1 MVLRS
6 PPLSRDYVV
15 KNQNTMN
22 TAKRVESANA
32 LSLRD
37 VYDRFIPS
45 ELKKEGSEPF
55 TFKLPDSLTSTHTLY
70 LETAETISKPN
81 LTACFNL
88 IDLTSSADY
97 AASSM
102 AWRPSRKRREMRL
115 PDLRYLLVKSKAEIP
130 AIEAFLSF
138 MLTYEDGHVVV
149 YCYEVHMVPSL
160 QGKGLGRYLV
170 GIMEQVGAKAGLE
183 KAMLTVFVSNK
194 GALGFYEKLGYT
206 EDEYSPEP
214 RKLRNGTV
222 KMPDYVILS
231 KALDASRQ
239 E

>member
-1 MVLRS
+1 MTKGIEIYYPLIFHPSKHLKSLFLCAAVNGMVLRS

-149 YCYEVHMVPSL
+149 YCYEVHMVP
-160 QGKGLGRYLV
+160 R
-170 GIMEQVGAKAGLE
+170 
-183 KAMLTVFVSNK
+183 
-194 GALGFYEKLGYT
+194 
-206 EDEYSPEP
+206 
-214 RKLRNGTV
+214 
-222 KMPDYVILS
+222 
-231 KALDASRQ
+231 SR
-239 E
+239 